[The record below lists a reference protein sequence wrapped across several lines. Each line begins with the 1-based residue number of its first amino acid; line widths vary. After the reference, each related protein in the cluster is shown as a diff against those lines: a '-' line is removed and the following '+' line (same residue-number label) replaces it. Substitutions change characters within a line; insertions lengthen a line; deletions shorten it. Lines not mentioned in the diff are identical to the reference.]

1 MTVQICVIG
10 GSAGKEPTL
19 AIAEQIGYALA
30 SAGAVT
36 VTGGLGGVMAAACRG
51 AKSAGGLTVGILPGT
66 DPAAANGVDVI
77 IPSGLG
83 EARNALVVGSAAAV
97 IAVGGEYG
105 TLSEIALALRAGTP
119 VIGVDTWRL
128 IRPDGESDTKMI
140 RVSDPRE
147 AVSEAF
153 RLASVRSRA

>member
-1 MTVQICVIG
+1 MKVQISVIG
-10 GSAGKEPTL
+10 GSEAKEPTL

-51 AKSAGGLTVGILPGT
+51 AKSAGGLTVGILPGS
-66 DPAAANGVDVI
+66 DPAAANEWVDVV

-83 EARNALVVGSAAAV
+83 EARNTLVVNSAAAV

-105 TLSEIALALRAGTP
+105 TLSEIALAFRAGIP
-119 VIGVDTWRL
+119 VIGVGTWRL

-140 RVSDPRE
+140 QVNDPLE
-147 AVSEAF
+147 AAAEAF
-153 RLASVRSRA
+153 GLASP